1 MNICRRRARVSAT
14 LSGLFAVCF
23 FVLPSAYAQYEL
35 IIIEKP
41 FTAHSLSGVVVD
53 PTGSPIPGAAV
64 EECEAPF
71 TPIEA
76 KDAQGKPNGEVLHGD
91 CTKAPSHV
99 VATTE
104 TNSHGHFSLPKA
116 KTGTIFHLHVSSPGF
131 DPMQITVRLKFFA
144 RAGVRV
150 RLHIA
155 T

>member
-1 MNICRRRARVSAT
+1 MRIPTT
-14 LSGLFAVCF
+14 LLGLIAAIFLAM
-23 FVLPSAYAQYEL
+23 PPANAQLEL
-35 IIIEKP
+35 ITIEKP

-53 PTGSPIPGAAV
+53 ETGSPIPGAV
-64 EECEAPF
+64 VKECEAPF

-76 KDAQGKPNGEVLHGD
+76 KDAQDKPNGEILHGD
-91 CTKAPSHV
+91 CTQAPSHV

-104 TNSHGHFSLPKA
+104 TNPHGHFSLPKA
-116 KTGTIFHLHVSSPGF
+116 KTGKIFYLHVSSPGF